1 MPLVTLL
8 FGYLIVLNST
18 IEELWVRVRRMKMSE
33 RTMMSIRKCAPER
46 LSDCMRGLAN
56 RAVKPAAIK
65 AGGSSCRRNCAR
77 LIRSEQ
83 GGPLIEFAF
92 VLPLMMI
99 CLTGMFT
106 FGVAIYNALVLTQA
120 TGAGAQRLQQIR
132 STTADPCADTL
143 SAIESAAPTLKPAS
157 ISLSLSINGGT
168 AVTGSSCASSTSSLQ
183 SAQGLPVTVSTT
195 YPCTLAVYGLNLGSC
210 QLAAKVTEY
219 EY

>member
-1 MPLVTLL
+1 MWAEMFRKDTVRHQHQRQRRPGGMPLVTLL

-46 LSDCMRGLAN
+46 LSDCMRGPAN

-92 VLPLMMI
+92 
-99 CLTGMFT
+99 
-106 FGVAIYNALVLTQA
+106 
-120 TGAGAQRLQQIR
+120 
-132 STTADPCADTL
+132 
-143 SAIESAAPTLKPAS
+143 
-157 ISLSLSINGGT
+157 
-168 AVTGSSCASSTSSLQ
+168 
-183 SAQGLPVTVSTT
+183 
-195 YPCTLAVYGLNLGSC
+195 
-210 QLAAKVTEY
+210 
-219 EY
+219 